1 MKYISIQHHED
12 VAYMCLVCVCYE
24 YNADSVLD
32 NQHRLN
38 KV

>member
-1 MKYISIQHHED
+1 MKIILIQHHED
-12 VAYMCLVCVCYE
+12 VAYMCLVFVCYE
-24 YNADSVLD
+24 NNVDSVLD